1 MEEQL
6 KQLVDVI
13 QKGTAEP
20 YEFDEI
26 AKRIAEIVIE
36 SFSGELLE
44 KGLLLV
50 KAICDF
56 GAVIEREMEA
66 ENG

>member
-1 MEEQL
+1 MQKEL
-6 KQLVDVI
+6 HQLVDVMV
-13 QKGTAEP
+13 KGTAEP

-26 AKRIAEIVIE
+26 AKRIAGIVIE
-36 SFSGELLE
+36 SFNGEVLE

-56 GAVIEREMEA
+56 GSVIEGEKK
-66 ENG
+66 

>member
-1 MEEQL
+1 MQEEL
-6 KQLVDVI
+6 KQLVDVM

-26 AKRIAEIVIE
+26 AKRIAGIVIE
-36 SFSGELLE
+36 SFSGEPLE

-56 GAVIEREMEA
+56 AAVVERA
-66 ENG
+66 E

>member
-13 QKGTAEP
+13 QKGTSEP

-26 AKRIAEIVIE
+26 AKRIAGIVIE
-36 SFSGELLE
+36 SFRGKQLE

-56 GAVIEREMEA
+56 GTVFERDDEE
-66 ENG
+66 EE